1 MSKITLSLIMIAAV
15 GAIVVGATGAYFS
28 DTEISTGNTFT
39 AGTLDLNLEGDNID
53 VLMFNVSS
61 LAPGSSG
68 DEEVNLENVGNL
80 DGFLDISFLNLVNDD
95 VSCNDPESDVDETC
109 GASEVGELA
118 DNLDVLAYL
127 DENDNNVYNAGTD
140 VLIYDNKAVDIA
152 GEQLSDQALSS
163 GSTKIFRLE
172 WSVDSSVGNIIQSD
186 NTGFD
191 VEFELA
197 QTTGQ

>member
-1 MSKITLSLIMIAAV
+1 MIAAV

-197 QTTGQ
+197 QTTG

>member
-1 MSKITLSLIMIAAV
+1 MSKKPSLA
-15 GAIVVGATGAYFS
+15 VVGATGAYFS

-140 VLIYDNKAVDIA
+140 VLIYDNKAVDIV
-152 GEQLSDQALSS
+152 GEQLSDQALNS

-197 QTTGQ
+197 QTTG

>member
-15 GAIVVGATGAYFS
+15 GAIVVGAIGAYFS

-109 GASEVGELA
+109 GTGQVGELA

-140 VLIYDNKAVDIA
+140 VLIYDNKAVDIV
-152 GEQLSDQALSS
+152 GEQLSDQALNS

-197 QTTGQ
+197 QTTG